1 MKLELKKSE
10 NLSQFRLLFKIS
22 GILAVIMAV
31 MIPIQVV
38 IFAISFPPDTV
49 EGWFQLYHENWLLG
63 LIHMDLLFAIDNV
76 IIAIMYLSFYFT
88 LRQRNKSLMTI
99 AIVLGL
105 LGIASYFSSNTAF
118 EMLSV
123 SEQYYQSSAMDKT
136 VYLAIGQMLVESWT
150 GTAFL
155 VYYVLNGIT
164 LLIISSVMYRG
175 SVYGKGMATF
185 GLIAGIF
192 MIIPSTA
199 GIVGMV
205 CSLISL
211 IPWVIFTMMAAAR
224 FFKLS
229 KVNVADILFENMT

>member
-1 MKLELKKSE
+1 MTVL
-10 NLSQFRLLFKIS
+10 
-22 GILAVIMAV
+22 
-31 MIPIQVV
+31 IPIQVAV
-38 IFAISFPPDTV
+38 FSVSFPPETV

-76 IIAIMYLSFYFT
+76 IIVMMYLSFYFT
-88 LRQRNKSLMTI
+88 LRQSNRSLMTI

-123 SEQYYQSSAMDKT
+123 SNQYYNAPVVEQSI
-136 VYLAIGQMLVESWT
+136 YLAVGQMLVESWT

-164 LLIISSVMYRG
+164 LLIISGVMYR
-175 SVYGKGMATF
+175 STIYSKRMATV

-199 GIVGMV
+199 GMVGMV
-205 CSLISL
+205 CSLLSL
-211 IPWVIFTMMAAAR
+211 IPWVIFAIMAAAR
-224 FFKLS
+224 FLKLS
-229 KVNVADILFENMT
+229 KANVADVLFEEMS